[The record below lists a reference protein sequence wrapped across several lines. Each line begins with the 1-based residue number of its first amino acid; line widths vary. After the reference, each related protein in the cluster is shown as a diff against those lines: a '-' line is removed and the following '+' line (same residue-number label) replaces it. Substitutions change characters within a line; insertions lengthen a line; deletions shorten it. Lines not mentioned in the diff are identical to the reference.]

1 MGEAFVPLLQEA
13 REKIRHVEPWQRGT
27 QRTPSTAFCIL
38 VRLFQLGLTEAHM
51 TKLLAQK
58 DRPLVRALGF
68 LYLRYVLKPEL
79 LWRYCEDVL
88 IDDGRAILEEGRK
101 ETLGEWL
108 RGVLTSQQYHNTQ
121 LPRIPTKIDRDIRA
135 RVALVDEGKQR
146 ASDNARYLD
155 RFEPGCQVRAI
166 YGDSKNEPAWYDAV
180 VESIEKDTDDAGKER
195 VRFQVQ
201 FPDYGHGALVRL
213 GDLDTRNNDSNG
225 ESLLKGKKLKVAQ
238 SQQSQAAPDKFTY
251 SRPKGYKET
260 LALKMDHA
268 SDRLERER
276 ARHGE
281 EERPRDRYTRE
292 GRRDGDDSRPRS
304 RRDDDARYE
313 RSRRDDDDD
322 ARPRS
327 RRDDDRYER
336 SRRDDDGRYDR
347 SRRDRRDRSR
357 SRDRRR
363 GGGRRRRD
371 DDAYDARRERRRRSR
386 ERSRERSYER
396 PRNYDRRADDD
407 EEEEGAIQDRGG
419 YDA

>member
-1 MGEAFVPLLQEA
+1 MGEAFGPLLQEA
-13 REKIRHVEPWQRGT
+13 REKIKHVEPWQRGT

-58 DRPLVRALGF
+58 DRPLVRAVGF

-108 RGVLTSQQYHNTQ
+108 RGVLTSQQYHGTQ

-135 RVALVDEGKQR
+135 RVALVDESRER

-166 YGDSKNEPAWYDAV
+166 YGDQKNEPAWYDAI

-281 EERPRDRYTRE
+281 EPAPRDDRYRDK
-292 GRRDGDDSRPRS
+292 RRG
-304 RRDDDARYE
+304 
-313 RSRRDDDDD
+313 DDD

-327 RRDDDRYER
+327 RRDDGDRYER
-336 SRRDDDGRYDR
+336 SRRDDYDR
-347 SRRDRRDRSR
+347 SRRDRRDRSLAGPAAR
-357 SRDRRR
+357 GGRAAPRRRVRRAARAAAALAVASGRTSDGPSEPQRRRR
-363 GGGRRRRD
+363 GGGGRNPGPRRLRRLNLKH
-371 DDAYDARRERRRRSR
+371 A
-386 ERSRERSYER
+386 
-396 PRNYDRRADDD
+396 
-407 EEEEGAIQDRGG
+407 
-419 YDA
+419 

>member
-1 MGEAFVPLLQEA
+1 V
-13 REKIRHVEPWQRGT
+13 
-27 QRTPSTAFCIL
+27 S
-38 VRLFQLGLTEAHM
+38 
-51 TKLLAQK
+51 
-58 DRPLVRALGF
+58 
-68 LYLRYVLKPEL
+68 
-79 LWRYCEDVL
+79 

-108 RGVLTSQQYHNTQ
+108 RGVLTSQQYHGTQ
-121 LPRIPTKIDRDIRA
+121 LPRIPTKIDRDLRA

-180 VESIEKDTDDAGKER
+180 VESIEKDVDDAGKER

-281 EERPRDRYTRE
+281 EKPSRARYTRE
-292 GRRDGDDSRPRS
+292 GRRDDDDSRPRS
-304 RRDDDARYE
+304 RRDDDRYE
-313 RSRRDDDDD
+313 RSRRDDDD

-336 SRRDDDGRYDR
+336 SRRDDDTRYDR
-347 SRRDRRDRSR
+347 SRRDRRDRSH

-363 GGGRRRRD
+363 GAGRRRRD

-386 ERSRERSYER
+386 SRSRERSYER
-396 PRNYDRRADDD
+396 PRDYDRRRPTDDDD
-407 EEEEGAIQDRGG
+407 EEEGAIVDRGG

>member
-1 MGEAFVPLLQEA
+1 MFEGVQVPGARENYARALAEGATSQARAAEDYSLSPKLPTHGSETFNLNPLLANCVLNHEYSRRLWEMGEAFAPLLQEA

-58 DRPLVRALGF
+58 DRPLVRAVGF

-225 ESLLKGKKLKVAQ
+225 ESLLKGKKIEGGPVA
-238 SQQSQAAPDKFTY
+238 AVA
-251 SRPKGYKET
+251 
-260 LALKMDHA
+260 
-268 SDRLERER
+268 
-276 ARHGE
+276 
-281 EERPRDRYTRE
+281 
-292 GRRDGDDSRPRS
+292 
-304 RRDDDARYE
+304 
-313 RSRRDDDDD
+313 
-322 ARPRS
+322 
-327 RRDDDRYER
+327 
-336 SRRDDDGRYDR
+336 
-347 SRRDRRDRSR
+347 
-357 SRDRRR
+357 
-363 GGGRRRRD
+363 GGAGQVHVF
-371 DDAYDARRERRRRSR
+371 
-386 ERSRERSYER
+386 
-396 PRNYDRRADDD
+396 P
-407 EEEEGAIQDRGG
+407 
-419 YDA
+419 

>member
-1 MGEAFVPLLQEA
+1 MGEAFGPLLQEA
-13 REKIRHVEPWQRGT
+13 REKIKHVEPWQRGT

-58 DRPLVRALGF
+58 DRPLVRAVGF

-108 RGVLTSQQYHNTQ
+108 RGVLTSQQYHGTQ

-135 RVALVDEGKQR
+135 RVALVDESRER

-166 YGDSKNEPAWYDAV
+166 YGDQKNEPAWYDAI

-213 GDLDTRNNDSNG
+213 GDLDTRSNDSNG

-238 SQQSQAAPDKFTY
+238 SQQSQALLLVANIGCHAGRHVEQPDLGVLVLSPFVVD
-251 SRPKGYKET
+251 
-260 LALKMDHA
+260 L
-268 SDRLERER
+268 R
-276 ARHGE
+276 AAQVVTELIAAE
-281 EERPRDRYTRE
+281 EQQ
-292 GRRDGDDSRPRS
+292 
-304 RRDDDARYE
+304 
-313 RSRRDDDDD
+313 
-322 ARPRS
+322 
-327 RRDDDRYER
+327 
-336 SRRDDDGRYDR
+336 
-347 SRRDRRDRSR
+347 
-357 SRDRRR
+357 
-363 GGGRRRRD
+363 
-371 DDAYDARRERRRRSR
+371 
-386 ERSRERSYER
+386 
-396 PRNYDRRADDD
+396 
-407 EEEEGAIQDRGG
+407 EEGAEAGEARHDANIHAAARVSESVRGRRNRWRLG
-419 YDA
+419 ATRMSWSRSDALADSPGGAIAPR

>member
-1 MGEAFVPLLQEA
+1 MGEAFGPLLQEA
-13 REKIRHVEPWQRGT
+13 REKIKHVEPWQRGT

-58 DRPLVRALGF
+58 DRPLVRAVGF

-108 RGVLTSQQYHNTQ
+108 RGVLTSQQYHGTQ

-135 RVALVDEGKQR
+135 RVALVDESRER

-166 YGDSKNEPAWYDAV
+166 YGDQKNEPAWYDAI

-281 EERPRDRYTRE
+281 EPSSRDDRYRP
-292 GRRDGDDSRPRS
+292 GRRDGDDARPRS

-313 RSRRDDDDD
+313 RSRRDD
-322 ARPRS
+322 
-327 RRDDDRYER
+327 
-336 SRRDDDGRYDR
+336 YDR

-371 DDAYDARRERRRRSR
+371 DDYDARRERRRRSR
-386 ERSRERSYER
+386 SRERSYER
-396 PRNYDRRADDD
+396 PRDYERRPRDYDD

>member
-1 MGEAFVPLLQEA
+1 
-13 REKIRHVEPWQRGT
+13 
-27 QRTPSTAFCIL
+27 
-38 VRLFQLGLTEAHM
+38 M

-108 RGVLTSQQYHNTQ
+108 RGVLTSQQYHGTQ

-135 RVALVDEGKQR
+135 RVALVDEAKER

-166 YGDSKNEPAWYDAV
+166 YGDSKNEPAWYEAV

-238 SQQSQAAPDKFTY
+238 SQQS
-251 SRPKGYKET
+251 
-260 LALKMDHA
+260 
-268 SDRLERER
+268 
-276 ARHGE
+276 
-281 EERPRDRYTRE
+281 
-292 GRRDGDDSRPRS
+292 
-304 RRDDDARYE
+304 
-313 RSRRDDDDD
+313 
-322 ARPRS
+322 
-327 RRDDDRYER
+327 
-336 SRRDDDGRYDR
+336 
-347 SRRDRRDRSR
+347 
-357 SRDRRR
+357 
-363 GGGRRRRD
+363 
-371 DDAYDARRERRRRSR
+371 
-386 ERSRERSYER
+386 
-396 PRNYDRRADDD
+396 
-407 EEEEGAIQDRGG
+407 
-419 YDA
+419 